1 MSVGV
6 VRRPAPAAPAAPP
19 AAGRFPR
26 RLELGAA
33 AALALGA
40 VLLWALA
47 PTYPNYDSYYHLV
60 WGRELLDGLEPS
72 FEAYA
77 APTQHPLY
85 VALGALLGLIGED
98 GDRALVLVCLLCHA
112 ALVFG
117 TYRLGAAVFGR
128 WPGLLAAAFVG
139 ASASFLLYA
148 VRAYVDAPFLALV
161 VWAGVL
167 EAERNGSR
175 GGPALLA
182 RAAAAGRPRSP
193 AEPLPPEPP
202 VGRPGLRVHED
213 WRRFAAPM
221 GLLVLAGLLRPEA
234 WVLAALYWLWAVR
247 RATPAARLGLTAAA
261 LAAPL
266 IWAAIDLAATGDP
279 LHSVHATSELAD
291 DLDRERGLGE
301 VPGSFVR
308 FIADTVRIPV
318 ALLALP
324 GAVLAVRRLGWEAT
338 RVPLALFAAGVTTFV
353 GTGILGLSILPRYL
367 TVPAVALCLFAGYGL
382 AGFTTLPGADPLR
395 RLWIRASIAAVVI
408 GAAGLAVL
416 APSLSNV
423 SSELRFIRGS
433 HDALV
438 SLLDDSRVRA
448 RMACGPL
455 TFPNYRLVPD
465 ARWHLDVPR
474 ERIGARSARRRPY
487 GVAVFALT
495 PKGLRRFGFADGASP
510 TTNIP
515 DSGYLPLARNDRF
528 SAFARCR

>member
-1 MSVGV
+1 V
-6 VRRPAPAAPAAPP
+6 
-19 AAGRFPR
+19 
-26 RLELGAA
+26 LG
-33 AALALGA
+33 
-40 VLLWALA
+40 
-47 PTYPNYDSYYHLV
+47 
-60 WGRELLDGLEPS
+60 
-72 FEAYA
+72 
-77 APTQHPLY
+77 
-85 VALGALLGLIGED
+85 
-98 GDRALVLVCLLCHA
+98 
-112 ALVFG
+112 
-117 TYRLGAAVFGR
+117 
-128 WPGLLAAAFVG
+128 
-139 ASASFLLYA
+139 
-148 VRAYVDAPFLALV
+148 
-161 VWAGVL
+161 
-167 EAERNGSR
+167 
-175 GGPALLA
+175 
-182 RAAAAGRPRSP
+182 
-193 AEPLPPEPP
+193 
-202 VGRPGLRVHED
+202 
-213 WRRFAAPM
+213 
-221 GLLVLAGLLRPEA
+221 
-234 WVLAALYWLWAVR
+234 ALYWLWAVR
-247 RATPAARLGLTAAA
+247 RATPAARLTLTAAA

-382 AGFTTLPGADPLR
+382 AGFATLPGADPLR

-408 GAAGLAVL
+408 GAVGLAVL

-438 SLLDDSRVRA
+438 SLLDDPRVRA

-474 ERIGARSARRRPY
+474 ERVGARSARRRPY

>member
-1 MSVGV
+1 VSVSV

-26 RLELGAA
+26 RIELGAA
-33 AALALGA
+33 AALTLGA

-139 ASASFLLYA
+139 VSASFLLYA

-161 VWAGVL
+161 VWAGVI
-167 EAERNGSR
+167 EAERAKG
-175 GGPALLA
+175 
-182 RAAAAGRPRSP
+182 RSP
-193 AEPLPPEPP
+193 A
-202 VGRPGLRVHED
+202 HEA
-213 WRRFAAPM
+213 WPRFALPM
-221 GLLVLAGLLRPEA
+221 ALLVLAGLLRPEA
-234 WVLAALYWLWAVR
+234 WVLGALYWLWAVR
-247 RATPAARLGLTAAA
+247 RAAPATRLALTAAA

-308 FIADTVRIPV
+308 FIADTVRVPV

-338 RVPLALFAAGVTTFV
+338 RVPLALFAAGVMTFV

-382 AGFTTLPGADPLR
+382 AGFTTLPGTDPLR
-395 RLWIRASIAAVVI
+395 RLWIRASIAAVVV

-438 SLLDDSRVRA
+438 SLLDDPRVRA

-515 DSGYLPLARNDRF
+515 DSGYLPLVRNDRF
-528 SAFARCR
+528 SAFARCP